1 MPYVVVA
8 GTVKSRL
15 LDLVYH
21 PAEFIKRKTLRL
33 NSHYY
38 ITKQIIPT
46 LSRMLGLVGVN
57 VASWFNE
64 MPKHLREFRPS
75 AIQSA
80 VPAHKTRIDQYY
92 LSQKCPVCDALAK
105 PGELCAECNDNPQAS
120 VLVLLMRYKL
130 VTRALQRLNTICMS
144 CMGDFR
150 SNKEIECDSLDCSV
164 MYERVKVNHNKL
176 LLDAYCKY
184 FE

>member
-8 GTVKSRL
+8 GTAKSRL

-21 PAEFIKRKTLRL
+21 PAEFIKRKSLRL

-46 LSRMLGLVGVN
+46 LSRMLGLMGVN
-57 VASWFNE
+57 VAGWFNE
-64 MPKHLREFRPS
+64 MPKHLREFRP
-75 AIQSA
+75 
-80 VPAHKTRIDQYY
+80 PATVQAQGAQKTRIDQYY
-92 LSQKCPVCDALAK
+92 LSQRCPVCDTLTK
-105 PGELCAECNDNPQAS
+105 PGEICAECSENQQAS
-120 VLVLLMRYKL
+120 TLVLVMRYKL
-130 VTRALQRLNTICMS
+130 TTRALQQLNSICMS

-164 MYERVKVNHNKL
+164 MYERVKVNHHKQ
-176 LLDAYCKY
+176 LLDGYSKY